1 MRSEPTV
8 LVRFFSLLLDDAERL
23 GHAKG
28 PLLRSVGVEPALLE
42 DPDARLPL
50 RRFIALAHEVFEP
63 VDDTS
68 TGVLAGSRRRVREGG
83 LVGYTMLHSSTLG
96 EALTRLSRYTRIIS
110 DAEEITL
117 HVRAGSATIGL
128 DVHPLRHAIPALFDR
143 TAAWVVGAMREICT
157 SGLTPLEVRFP
168 HAAPRSLKEHRAW
181 FRCPLTFGAP
191 RCEIELDAAELER
204 PVVSADSTLASY
216 LDRLAVEAL
225 DGLGGHESVPD
236 RVRRTVW
243 ATLADGAPNL
253 GRTAARVGYSA
264 RTLQRRLAEAG
275 ASFEGIVDELRRELA
290 ALLLRQDRLAV
301 YEVAFM
307 LGYSDASQ
315 FSRAFHR
322 WYGQTPRAYRFPGA
336 PRRGRLRPG
345 AIGARP
351 PVR

>member
-28 PLLRSVGVEPALLE
+28 PLLRTVGVEPALLE

-63 VDDTS
+63 LHDTS
-68 TGVLAGSRRRVREGG
+68 AGVLAGARRRVRDGG
-83 LVGYTMLHSSTLG
+83 LVGYTMLHSSTIG

-110 DAEEITL
+110 DAEEITV
-117 HVRAGSATIGL
+117 HARAGSATIRL
-128 DVHPLRHAIPALFDR
+128 EVHPLRRAIPALCDR
-143 TAAWVVGAMREICT
+143 TAAWVVGAMRELCA
-157 SGLTPLEVRFP
+157 SGMTPLEVRFP

-181 FRCPLTFGAP
+181 FRCPLTFGAR

-216 LDRLAVEAL
+216 LDRLAEDAL
-225 DGLGGHESVPD
+225 DRLGGDESVAD
-236 RVRRTVW
+236 RVRRSVW
-243 ATLADGAPNL
+243 TTLADGPPNL
-253 GRTAARVGYSA
+253 GRTAARVGHSA

-290 ALLLRQDRLAV
+290 ARLLRQHRLAV
-301 YEVAFM
+301 YEVAFT
-307 LGYSDASQ
+307 LGYSNASQ

-322 WYGQTPRAYRFPGA
+322 WYGETPRAYRLRGA
-336 PRRGRLRPG
+336 PGS
-345 AIGARP
+345 AT
-351 PVR
+351 

>member
-1 MRSEPTV
+1 MRTEPTV

-28 PLLRSVGVEPALLE
+28 PILRTVGVAPALLE

-63 VDDTS
+63 IDDTS
-68 TGVLAGSRRRVREGG
+68 AGVLAGARRRVREGG
-83 LVGYTMLHSSTLG
+83 LVGYTMLHSATLG
-96 EALTRLSRYTRIIS
+96 EALARLTRYTRLIS

-117 HVRAGSATIGL
+117 RVRAGSATIGL

-143 TAAWVVGAMREICT
+143 TAAWLVGTMRELCG
-157 SGLTPLEVRFP
+157 SGITPLEVRFP
-168 HAAPRSLKEHRAW
+168 HVAPRSLKEHRAW
-181 FRCPLTFGAP
+181 FRCPLTFGAR
-191 RCEIELDAAELER
+191 RCEIELHAAELER

-216 LDRLAVEAL
+216 LDQLAMEAL
-225 DGLGGHESVPD
+225 DRLGGDESLAD

-243 ATLADGAPNL
+243 ATLADGSPDL
-253 GRTAARVGYSA
+253 GRTAARVGHSS

-275 ASFEGIVDELRRELA
+275 ASFEGIVDELRRELSVR
-290 ALLLRQDRLAV
+290 LLKQHRLAV

-307 LGYSDASQ
+307 LGYSNASQ

-322 WYGQTPRAYRFPGA
+322 WYGQTPRGYRFRGA
-336 PRRGRLRPG
+336 PRR
-345 AIGARP
+345 ARSRTG
-351 PVR
+351 VERDS

>member
-28 PLLRSVGVEPALLE
+28 LLLRNVGVEPALLK

-50 RRFIALAHEVFEP
+50 RRFIALAHEVFDP
-63 VDDTS
+63 ADDTS
-68 TGVLAGSRRRVREGG
+68 TGVLAGARRRVREAG

-96 EALTRLSRYTRIIS
+96 EALARLSRYTRIIS

-117 HVRAGSATIGL
+117 RARAGSATIGL

-143 TAAWVVGAMREICT
+143 TAASVVGAMREICA
-157 SGLTPLEVRFP
+157 SGMTLREVRFP

-181 FRCPLTFGAP
+181 FRCPLTFDAR
-191 RCEIELDAAELER
+191 RCEIEMDAAELER

-216 LDRLAVEAL
+216 LDRLAMDAL
-225 DGLGGHESVPD
+225 DRLGGDDSPAD

-243 ATLADGAPNL
+243 ATLADGPPNL
-253 GRTAARVGYSA
+253 ARTAARVGYSA

-275 ASFEGIVDELRRELA
+275 ASFEGIVDDLRRELA
-290 ALLLRQDRLAV
+290 ARLLREHRLAV

-322 WYGQTPRAYRFPGA
+322 WYGQTPRAYRIQGA
-336 PRRGRLRPG
+336 PRRGRPRPG
-345 AIGARP
+345 TVTSSA
-351 PVR
+351 